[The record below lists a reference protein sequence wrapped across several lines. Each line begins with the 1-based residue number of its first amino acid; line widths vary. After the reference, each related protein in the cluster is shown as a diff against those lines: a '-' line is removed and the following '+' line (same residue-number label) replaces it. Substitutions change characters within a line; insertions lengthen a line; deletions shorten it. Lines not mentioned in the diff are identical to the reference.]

1 MVMKNLYLVLYI
13 LLLTFS
19 AGAQQFELIGS
30 PGANGNVINIA
41 VDPDNPSVV
50 YSSHLQGLFKS
61 EDRGQTVKALSTV
74 FSNIYTNDIQ
84 AFNNGTIIF
93 GDYSSGYHKSSDGGD
108 NWTIINEDQYSKK
121 VIRINP
127 LNHEQYYIKKNYN
140 EIWRSNNGGDS
151 WYKFASF
158 NEEVISF
165 DIFPGDTS
173 LLYVATHSQLFKTTN
188 AGQEWVKISDLP
200 GTDAMSM
207 NPLNSNTLYF
217 RFGGRLQK
225 SVDGGENIFPI
236 IQSQVQ
242 TYKLSTADTSVI
254 YASIQMDDVGV
265 KRGNYKSTDGG
276 LTWNELKIGLE
287 FSSNPTQVAST
298 IEINPRNADEV
309 YVGIGYR
316 GVFKTTDGGANWFHT
331 NLTNMETYCLAADEN
346 NPDDVVMENLG
357 WGILKTTD
365 GGKNWF
371 YPSFDLAPSTIPWTE
386 RCFDFNPLNKKEGYL
401 AGSNYLYKTTDGGSN
416 WSALTDMNYV
426 NYGIVFFH
434 KYSPN
439 IIFLLANYG
448 PYISMDN
455 GNTWARS
462 EGGRT
467 SNHIRFVKTDINVLY
482 DYDLVHVIYDSYKF
496 IAKKSTDLGKSWV
509 EINNGLLRSSE
520 VDKNLDITALEPDIN
535 NPDVVYCGQKGG
547 LSKSTNGGGNWFR
560 VDSSLKVSEPWL
572 NVTSV
577 MLDQI
582 KSERLYAG
590 LRAGGTSLADKFTK
604 AGLYLTEDD
613 CKTWRKVFT
622 GSVLGLYSDDGNP
635 RHIFI
640 NTYQGVFRFLDTLTV
655 TDIKDVRNNLPESFL
670 LQQNY
675 PNPFNPTTSISYSI
689 KEMGLVTLKIFDV
702 LGREVSVLVNEVKE
716 PGKYNINFDAS
727 KLSSGVYI
735 YLLNAGSFTS
745 SKKMI
750 LTK

>member
-1 MVMKNLYLVLYI
+1 MKNLYLVLYI

-439 IIFLLANYG
+439 IIFLLANQG
-448 PYISMDN
+448 PYISTDN
-455 GNTWARS
+455 GNTWARAQ
-462 EGGRT
+462 GGRT

>member
-1 MVMKNLYLVLYI
+1 MKNLYLVLYI

-448 PYISMDN
+448 PYLSTDN
-455 GNTWARS
+455 GITWARS

>member
-1 MVMKNLYLVLYI
+1 MKNLYFVLYI
-13 LLLTFS
+13 ILLTIRTE
-19 AGAQQFELIGS
+19 AQQFELTGS
-30 PGANGNVINIA
+30 PGANGNVIKIA
-41 VDPDNPSVV
+41 VDPDNSSVV
-50 YSSHLQGLFKS
+50 YSSHPHGLFKS
-61 EDRGQTVKALSTV
+61 QDRGQTVKIVNTA
-74 FSNIYTNDIQ
+74 FNNIYVNDIQ

-93 GDYSSGYHKSSDGGD
+93 GDYFTGYHKSTDGGD
-108 NWTIINEDQYSKK
+108 TWEMINADQNSKK

-173 LLYVATHSQLFKTTN
+173 LLYVAAFTQLYKTTN
-188 AGQEWVKISDLP
+188 VGKDWVKKAYLP
-200 GTDAMSM
+200 GTDDMSM
-207 NPLNSNTLYF
+207 NPLNSNILYF

-225 SVDGGENIFPI
+225 SVDGGESIFPI

-242 TYKLSTADTSVI
+242 TYKLSTADTSVV
-254 YASIQMDDVGV
+254 YAAILMDDVGV
-265 KRGNYKSTDGG
+265 KKGNYKSTDGG

-287 FSSNPTQVAST
+287 YSSNPTQLAST

-331 NLTNMETYCLAADEN
+331 NLAYMETYCLSADEK
-346 NPDDVVMENLG
+346 NPDEIVMENLG

-365 GGKNWF
+365 GGRNWF
-371 YPSFDLAPSTIPWTE
+371 YPNFDLAPSTIPWTE

-401 AGSNYLYKTTDGGSN
+401 AGSNYLYKTTDGGSS
-416 WSALTDMNYV
+416 WSALTEMNYV
-426 NYGIVFFH
+426 NYGIVFYH

-520 VDKNLDITALEPDIN
+520 VDKNLDITALGACPRIE
-535 NPDVVYCGQKGG
+535 
-547 LSKSTNGGGNWFR
+547 LR
-560 VDSSLKVSEPWL
+560 
-572 NVTSV
+572 
-577 MLDQI
+577 M
-582 KSERLYAG
+582 ER
-590 LRAGGTSLADKFTK
+590 K
-604 AGLYLTEDD
+604 
-613 CKTWRKVFT
+613 
-622 GSVLGLYSDDGNP
+622 
-635 RHIFI
+635 
-640 NTYQGVFRFLDTLTV
+640 
-655 TDIKDVRNNLPESFL
+655 NNLL
-670 LQQNY
+670 
-675 PNPFNPTTSISYSI
+675 
-689 KEMGLVTLKIFDV
+689 
-702 LGREVSVLVNEVKE
+702 
-716 PGKYNINFDAS
+716 
-727 KLSSGVYI
+727 
-735 YLLNAGSFTS
+735 
-745 SKKMI
+745 
-750 LTK
+750 

>member
-1 MVMKNLYLVLYI
+1 
-13 LLLTFS
+13 
-19 AGAQQFELIGS
+19 
-30 PGANGNVINIA
+30 
-41 VDPDNPSVV
+41 
-50 YSSHLQGLFKS
+50 
-61 EDRGQTVKALSTV
+61 
-74 FSNIYTNDIQ
+74 
-84 AFNNGTIIF
+84 
-93 GDYSSGYHKSSDGGD
+93 
-108 NWTIINEDQYSKK
+108 
-121 VIRINP
+121 
-127 LNHEQYYIKKNYN
+127 
-140 EIWRSNNGGDS
+140 
-151 WYKFASF
+151 
-158 NEEVISF
+158 
-165 DIFPGDTS
+165 
-173 LLYVATHSQLFKTTN
+173 
-188 AGQEWVKISDLP
+188 
-200 GTDAMSM
+200 
-207 NPLNSNTLYF
+207 
-217 RFGGRLQK
+217 
-225 SVDGGENIFPI
+225 
-236 IQSQVQ
+236 
-242 TYKLSTADTSVI
+242 
-254 YASIQMDDVGV
+254 
-265 KRGNYKSTDGG
+265 
-276 LTWNELKIGLE
+276 
-287 FSSNPTQVAST
+287 
-298 IEINPRNADEV
+298 
-309 YVGIGYR
+309 
-316 GVFKTTDGGANWFHT
+316 
-331 NLTNMETYCLAADEN
+331 
-346 NPDDVVMENLG
+346 
-357 WGILKTTD
+357 
-365 GGKNWF
+365 
-371 YPSFDLAPSTIPWTE
+371 
-386 RCFDFNPLNKKEGYL
+386 
-401 AGSNYLYKTTDGGSN
+401 
-416 WSALTDMNYV
+416 
-426 NYGIVFFH
+426 
-434 KYSPN
+434 
-439 IIFLLANYG
+439 
-448 PYISMDN
+448 MDN